1 RIEDSW
7 ESYTASDGN
16 SVQLPPKIIDMLKN
30 DKFVPEP
37 RNNFVTAFQNLQVSQ
52 SIILPNFG
60 QKPKHFAE
68 GYQGNTLFITQ
79 QMIDI
84 WNTLSADQERSIKRV
99 LSGPMGV
106 GKSYISYFLASKAYA
121 EGWLMLYIAD
131 ANELNEREE
140 EKAGEVI
147 CRYFIAQNKDIL
159 TAAEL
164 GQLVQYT
171 NRYSVEVAATGEILG
186 NLLKQV
192 NRKTLF
198 IVDEH
203 GALFENEIVP
213 NRLQILNPLMN
224 LPYWGEHYKGV
235 RVIFTGTAHAKY
247 ERTHMQNGQREWWII
262 YVGPLQDD
270 VFDAL
275 LQMHPIL
282 KIPSIKEEVKKV
294 TNCVPRELIHLAEY
308 VNKLSITS
316 IDVNTFKRVV
326 KGFEDQ
332 RVDKILIIAQKYYND
347 IPKNE
352 KNRYYAALTSMF
364 VPSIPPVQF
373 EWKFLD
379 LGLIYRYKDN
389 VIHYH
394 PLCRSAQ
401 KALLKMYMS
410 FDLPENIRNQLRIG
424 ELTGD
429 QFEEA
434 LFNRFVCRSN
444 TTTLL
449 EATDLNNRPTSP
461 VKIMFEDYA
470 VIKNSGLSLGPG
482 YDKVLGRGFNGYPRF
497 DYMLGPMFIQVSI
510 SDFQAHNKAQSNIK
524 NAFKRPMDRLSSIS
538 ISQIGGRNQIEM
550 YLDEMYGSGHIADID
565 LSTHRFVVT
574 RNKQPV
580 PGFCIVYI
588 RGSPG
593 TPNHSGKV

>member
-1 RIEDSW
+1 MDTITLGCLVEGDDPFDNYFEVEINKTSTVSVLKKVIKNEKENTFATIDANQLKLWNVNVSLSVPNEKLNVLTNRDLAVIEQRLEGKKLLASNDIQDYFNEQPTKKHIHILVERPPEFHTKKRRIESIEESW

-16 SVQLPPKIIDMLKN
+16 SVQLPPKIIVMLKN
-30 DKFVPEP
+30 DEFVPEP
-37 RNNFVTAFQNLQVSQ
+37 RNNFVTAFQNLQVAQ
-52 SIILPNFG
+52 SIILPNLG

-121 EGWLMLYIAD
+121 ENWLILYIAN

-159 TAAEL
+159 TATEL
-164 GQLVQYT
+164 EQLVQYA
-171 NRYSVEVAATGEILG
+171 NLYSVEVAATGEILG

-203 GALFENEIVP
+203 GALFENETVP
-213 NRLQILNPLMN
+213 NRLLILYPLMS
-224 LPYWGEHYKGV
+224 LPYWGEHFKGV
-235 RVIFTGTAHAKY
+235 RVIFTGTSHAKY
-247 ERTHMQNGQREWWII
+247 EGTHMQNGQREWWII

-294 TNCVPRELIHLAEY
+294 TNCVPRELIHLVKY
-308 VNKLSITS
+308 VNKPSITS
-316 IDVNTFKRVV
+316 IDVNTFKQVV
-326 KGFEDQ
+326 KDFENQ

-352 KNRYYAALTSMF
+352 KDRYYAALTSMF

-389 VIHYH
+389 DIHYH

-410 FDLPENIRNQLRIG
+410 FDLPESIRNQLRIG

-429 QFEEA
+429 
-434 LFNRFVCRSN
+434 
-444 TTTLL
+444 
-449 EATDLNNRPTSP
+449 
-461 VKIMFEDYA
+461 
-470 VIKNSGLSLGPG
+470 
-482 YDKVLGRGFNGYPRF
+482 
-497 DYMLGPMFIQVSI
+497 
-510 SDFQAHNKAQSNIK
+510 
-524 NAFKRPMDRLSSIS
+524 
-538 ISQIGGRNQIEM
+538 
-550 YLDEMYGSGHIADID
+550 
-565 LSTHRFVVT
+565 
-574 RNKQPV
+574 
-580 PGFCIVYI
+580 
-588 RGSPG
+588 
-593 TPNHSGKV
+593 

>member
-1 RIEDSW
+1 MDTITLGCLVEGDDLFDNYFEVEINKTSTVSVLKKVIRNEKENTFATIDANQLKLWKVNVSLSVPNEKLNVLTNRDLAVIEQRLEGKKLLASKKIQEYFSEQLEEEHIHIMIACLPELHTKKRRIERIEESW

-16 SVQLPPKIIDMLKN
+16 SVQLPPKIIHMLKN
-30 DKFVPEP
+30 DEFVPEP
-37 RNNFVTAFQNLQVSQ
+37 RNNFVTAVQNLQASQ
-52 SIILPNFG
+52 SIILPNLG

-121 EGWLMLYIAD
+121 ESWLMLYIAD
-131 ANELNEREE
+131 ANELNKRMEER
-140 EKAGEVI
+140 AGEVI
-147 CRYFIAQNKDIL
+147 CKYFIAQNKDIL

-171 NRYSVEVAATGEILG
+171 NRYSVEITATEEILG
-186 NLLKQV
+186 NLLKKV
-192 NRKTLF
+192 DRKTLF

-203 GALFENEIVP
+203 GVLFENEIVP

-270 VFDAL
+270 IFDAL

-282 KIPSIKEEVKKV
+282 KIPSIKEKVKKV
-294 TNCVPRELIHLAEY
+294 TNCVPRELIYLAEY
-308 VNKLSITS
+308 VNKSSITS
-316 IDVNTFKRVV
+316 IDVNTFKQVV

-379 LGLIYRYKDN
+379 LGLIYQYKDN

-410 FDLPENIRNQLRIG
+410 FDLPENIRNH
-424 ELTGD
+424 
-429 QFEEA
+429 
-434 LFNRFVCRSN
+434 
-444 TTTLL
+444 
-449 EATDLNNRPTSP
+449 
-461 VKIMFEDYA
+461 
-470 VIKNSGLSLGPG
+470 PG
-482 YDKVLGRGFNGYPRF
+482 YIIR
-497 DYMLGPMFIQVSI
+497 MS
-510 SDFQAHNKAQSNIK
+510 
-524 NAFKRPMDRLSSIS
+524 RL
-538 ISQIGGRNQIEM
+538 QR
-550 YLDEMYGSGHIADID
+550 
-565 LSTHRFVVT
+565 
-574 RNKQPV
+574 
-580 PGFCIVYI
+580 
-588 RGSPG
+588 
-593 TPNHSGKV
+593 